1 VKWSMHLLLNCK
13 CYSTTSHWT
22 KQSTWPRT
30 VLCGGW
36 CVHMVLRTPS
46 SACQKRRRLQNGG
59 KAAALPWSSKA
70 VNSFNVFSQFCECE
84 SFCFVTE
91 SSRLGDVH
99 HRSSTFH
106 CDSTVNVEQV
116 QSLMSRVS
124 ASAFCQESKHCGLRD
139 SHWLR
144 NLVSH

>member
-1 VKWSMHLLLNCK
+1 M
-13 CYSTTSHWT
+13 
-22 KQSTWPRT
+22 
-30 VLCGGW
+30 
-36 CVHMVLRTPS
+36 HMVLRTPS